1 MRAPNIE
8 VDRCHRC
15 GLPDDHNRNCMK
27 PFFPGQPNKERDTMK
42 FDRYTFDGVLQLD
55 VYSDPV
61 GHTEIRLLAA
71 VGHVTADSLEK
82 ATTLVRAAELRAM
95 ATTAANRDLER

>member
-1 MRAPNIE
+1 
-8 VDRCHRC
+8 
-15 GLPDDHNRNCMK
+15 
-27 PFFPGQPNKERDTMK
+27 MK

-61 GHTEIRLLAA
+61 GHTEVSLLAA

-82 ATTLVRAAELRAM
+82 ATALVRAAELRVT
-95 ATTAANRDLER
+95 ATTAAYRDLEK